1 LFSTTILFTFVSTK
15 IKTMTRINI
24 GIPVETLCD
33 AHLLAEGRE
42 IKRIPNVI
50 AKGKFSLKGQPNQF
64 TLGTGHVKY
73 FYDKQLYLLQRYKEI
88 HQECLARGFNVQD
101 YSSAWNDLPKELMN
115 HYQPTKN
122 DIWIVNQRIQERLKG
137 MKNTKLTPKKL
148 V

>member
-1 LFSTTILFTFVSTK
+1 
-15 IKTMTRINI
+15 MTRVNV

-50 AKGKFSLKGQPNQF
+50 AKGKFSMKGQPKQF

-73 FYDKQLYLLQRYKEI
+73 FYDKQLYLLERYKQI

-101 YSSAWNDLPKELMN
+101 YSSAWNNLPKAFMN
-115 HYQPTKN
+115 QYAPTKN
-122 DIWIVNQRIQERLKG
+122 DIWIVTQRIEERLKT
-137 MKNTKLTPKKL
+137 MKNTKITPHITKTN
-148 V
+148 